1 MSIKDFFVPRLDYSR
16 KSKSN
21 LHTDNPFIY
30 SVSVLHGEENQVLA
44 QGIVCYSLVAI

>member
-30 SVSVLHGEENQVLA
+30 SVSVLRGEENQVLA